1 MDVWGAAGSRNGQFH
16 DARIQLLAGVSTAG
30 NRSGLPQSAS
40 RGTFTTQS
48 GFGVG
53 VEHHQTPRSGS
64 QDLELGP
71 VFDLIIC
78 CCCPSIQHVPPAIF
92 ISNEDADLARALLK
106 KVSPCSALTKEFSR
120 DWLELFTRGD
130 RQLPAS
136 MRQSAPAPPLADPPG
151 TLATAKIVSRL
162 LGALGRV
169 GLL

>member
-1 MDVWGAAGSRNGQFH
+1 MDVWGAGSRNGQFH
-16 DARIQLLAGVSTAG
+16 DVGTQLLAGVSTAG

-64 QDLELGP
+64 QDLELG
-71 VFDLIIC
+71 LHHLLLL
-78 CCCPSIQHVPPAIF
+78 SQHPTRAAIF

-162 LGALGRV
+162 LGALGRA